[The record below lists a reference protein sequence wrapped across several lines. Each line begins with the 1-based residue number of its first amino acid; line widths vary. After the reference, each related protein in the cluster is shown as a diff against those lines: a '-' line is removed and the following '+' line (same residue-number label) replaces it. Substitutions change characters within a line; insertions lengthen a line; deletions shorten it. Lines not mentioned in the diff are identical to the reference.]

1 MSSAG
6 QPENDDLSRDH
17 GCAPQMRHPAGGASQ
32 WRMPRHQRHVL
43 AATAG
48 ELRADAELAALFSY
62 FTSTTA
68 GAAMPETERLP
79 AWRPLAGWRRWLAFL
94 SRRMVLAVAVVIPLA
109 AVVAALALALS
120 APGGKQIR
128 CAPSYAS
135 ASGCTGSY
143 GTPAGLEW
151 QLQGSSVQ
159 PAHAVGRP

>member
-6 QPENDDLSRDH
+6 QPENDDLSRDP

-79 AWRPLAGWRRWLAFL
+79 AWHTLAGRRRWLAFL
-94 SRRMVLAVAVVIPLA
+94 NRPIVAVVAVMVPFA
-109 AVVAALALALS
+109 AVVALALALS

-128 CAPSYAS
+128 CEPSYAS

-151 QLQGSSVQ
+151 QLQGSSAQ
-159 PAHAVGRP
+159 PAHADGRP

>member
-17 GCAPQMRHPAGGASQ
+17 GCAPQARHPAEGASR
-32 WRMPRHQRHVL
+32 WRPSRRQRHVL

-48 ELRADAELAALFSY
+48 ELRTDAELAALFSY

-79 AWRPLAGWRRWLAFL
+79 AWRPLAGRRRWLAIL
-94 SRRMVLAVAVVIPLA
+94 SRRMVLAVAVVVPLA
-109 AVVAALALALS
+109 TVVAALALMLS
-120 APGGKQIR
+120 TPGGKQIR
-128 CAPSYAS
+128 CVPSYAS
-135 ASGCTGSY
+135 AAGCTGSY
-143 GTPAGLEW
+143 GTPAGMEW

-159 PAHAVGRP
+159 PTHAEGHP

>member
-17 GCAPQMRHPAGGASQ
+17 GCAPQVRHPAGGASR
-32 WRMPRHQRHVL
+32 WRMPRRQRHVL

-48 ELRADAELAALFSY
+48 ELRADAELAALFLY
-62 FTSTTA
+62 FIRTAA

-79 AWRPLAGWRRWLAFL
+79 AWRTLAGRRWLAFL
-94 SRRMVLAVAVVIPLA
+94 SRRMVLAVAVVVPLA

-120 APGGKQIR
+120 APGAKQIR
-128 CAPSYAS
+128 CEPSYAS

-143 GTPAGLEW
+143 GTPSGLEW